1 MKEKTLKHWENRAR
15 FDADYCLY
23 GYERILKEG
32 DFVEVASAL
41 EDAEYYYEEAT
52 LKFKECYQHPLDEE
66 LGINRFSTY
75 GEAAL
80 FYVSLACEYYAR
92 QLALKKRLIGL
103 ETSPFQGQF
112 FYDYSVVWQLQ
123 NAYLIR

>member
-1 MKEKTLKHWENRAR
+1 MKEKTLKNLENRAR

-23 GYERILKEG
+23 GYERILNEG

-52 LKFKECYQHPLDEE
+52 LKFKECYQHPLNEE
-66 LGINRFSTY
+66 LGIDRFSTY

-80 FYVSLACEYYAR
+80 FYASLSCEYCAR
-92 QLALKKRLIGL
+92 QLALKKRLIEL
-103 ETSPFQGQF
+103 ETSPFQG
-112 FYDYSVVWQLQ
+112 
-123 NAYLIR
+123 